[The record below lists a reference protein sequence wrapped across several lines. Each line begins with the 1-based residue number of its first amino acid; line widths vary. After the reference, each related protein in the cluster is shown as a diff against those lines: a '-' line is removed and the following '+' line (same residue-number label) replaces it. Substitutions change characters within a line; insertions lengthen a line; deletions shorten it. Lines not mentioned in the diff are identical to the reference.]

1 MFRTLTLAM
10 MILFVTA
17 MAAQAATVRAVVDR
31 NQVTVGE
38 SISLQVTIEGGDGD
52 VDLSGITDFKTVS
65 QGSTSSFQMV
75 NGHTSRQMIYTY
87 VLVPL
92 TAGHLTIPAI
102 PITIDGKV
110 HYTTPIGITVSQEPP
125 ADSGQRDVYVSA
137 EVSQSDPWVGQ
148 QIVYTFHLFNAV
160 QIADAKFQ
168 APEFEASTPRNSR
181 IANPSARLSTAV
193 NSSSPT

>member
-65 QGSTSSFQMV
+65 QAQPAASRWSTV
-75 NGHTSRQMIYTY
+75 
-87 VLVPL
+87 
-92 TAGHLTIPAI
+92 
-102 PITIDGKV
+102 
-110 HYTTPIGITVSQEPP
+110 TP
-125 ADSGQRDVYVSA
+125 
-137 EVSQSDPWVGQ
+137 
-148 QIVYTFHLFNAV
+148 H
-160 QIADAKFQ
+160 AK
-168 APEFEASTPRNSR
+168 
-181 IANPSARLSTAV
+181 
-193 NSSSPT
+193 